1 MVRNSEAVRALVQR
15 VSQASVEVAGDRV
28 SEIGPGLLV
37 LVAAGPGDGP
47 EQAAWMAGKIAR
59 LRILPDDEGRMN
71 RSVLDTGG
79 EVLAVSQFTLYG
91 DASRGNRP
99 GFTGAAPPEEAEVL
113 VDQFADALRELG
125 VPVGQGV
132 FGAHMHVA
140 LVNDGP
146 VTIWLDSASR

>member
-1 MVRNSEAVRALVQR
+1 MVRNCEAMRALVQR
-15 VSQASVEVAGDRV
+15 VSEASVEVGGDRV

-47 EQAAWMAGKIAR
+47 EQVAWMAGKIAG
-59 LRILPDDEGRMN
+59 LRILPDEEGRMN
-71 RSVLDTGG
+71 RSVLDTGK

-99 GFTGAAPPEEAEVL
+99 GFTGAAPPVEAEVL
-113 VDQFADALRELG
+113 VDQFADALRDLG
-125 VPVGQGV
+125 VHVSEGV
-132 FGAHMHVA
+132 FGAHMQVA

-146 VTIWLDSASR
+146 VTIWLESP